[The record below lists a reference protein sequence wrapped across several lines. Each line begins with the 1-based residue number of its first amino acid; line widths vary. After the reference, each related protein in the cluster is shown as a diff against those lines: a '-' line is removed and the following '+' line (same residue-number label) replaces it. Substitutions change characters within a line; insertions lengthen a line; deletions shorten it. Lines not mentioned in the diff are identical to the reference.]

1 MNKACTGLEKAKY
14 RVFKE
19 EDSWLSFA
27 LLFNNG
33 WWLVLIS
40 SFSQVG
46 VVTFVVGSILYESLI
61 PISLK
66 IGNPNFTEYQLY
78 VLNKNPKL

>member
-1 MNKACTGLEKAKY
+1 LAGLEKAKKG
-14 RVFKE
+14 VFKE
-19 EDSWLSFA
+19 EDSWLSFV

-46 VVTFVVGSILYESLI
+46 IVTLV
-61 PISLK
+61 
-66 IGNPNFTEYQLY
+66 
-78 VLNKNPKL
+78 